1 MRVHAYVLAA
11 DPAWIER
18 SVGAYYDLVDEIV
31 VSYDRRGRGWTGAPI
46 QAEQALERLRTLDR
60 DGKMR
65 HVGGDYAQTA
75 PTPLESETAQRRAA
89 LADAGR
95 GADWVLQ
102 LDTDEVLPRPHR
114 LRDVLAHADERGLDA
129 VEWPMRVL
137 FRSLRDGR
145 CLEVCASGGADHFEY
160 PGPIA
165 VRAGAQL
172 VQARRTGGPFLRV
185 VVAGDEQS
193 LQVTRA
199 PEAGEIRAQ
208 LLAPEDAA
216 LHFSWAGSAER
227 IRTKVASWGHSQG
240 LRTRAFYYLRWRPA
254 PYVWRRMHDFH
265 PLSRGL
271 WPALKI
277 SDVAV
282 DDRATG

>member
-1 MRVHAYVLAA
+1 MLAA

-31 VSYDRRGRGWTGAPI
+31 VSYDRSGRGWTGAPI
-46 QAEQALERLRTLDR
+46 RVDQALERLRALDR

-65 HVGGDYAQTA
+65 HVGGDYARAA

-89 LADAGR
+89 LAEAGR

-102 LDTDEVLPRPHR
+102 VDTDEVLPRPQR
-114 LRDVLAHADERGLDA
+114 LRDVLAHADERKVDA
-129 VEWPMRVL
+129 VEWPMRLL

-145 CLEVCASGGADHFEY
+145 CLEVCAPDGADHFEY

-165 VRAGAQL
+165 VRAGARL
-172 VQARRTGGPFLRV
+172 VQARRAAGAFLRV
-185 VVAGDEQS
+185 VVAGDEHS

-199 PEAGEIRAQ
+199 AEPGELRAH
-208 LLAPEDAA
+208 LLASEDAA

-227 IRTKVASWGHSQG
+227 IRTKVASWGHNQG

-265 PLSRGL
+265 PFSGGL

-282 DDRATG
+282 DDPTAR